1 MDYTGGN
8 DMQKGVRRMEYDY
21 SGHVGE
27 RWWRNGNETLDTLP
41 KEELLRLIAEELT
54 GAMVYLELSRQ
65 YTGREAAMLRR
76 LYEEK
81 HAHFTCLKGV
91 YTLIT
96 GEHPVVRAAPKET
109 GNLNNTLR
117 WCYGQEMRCLVSYET
132 HRENREYGPVFEKL
146 AAQEQEHCKMLLEI
160 IGSKKK

>member
-1 MDYTGGN
+1 
-8 DMQKGVRRMEYDY
+8 MENDY
-21 SGHVGE
+21 SGHMGE
-27 RWWRNGNETLDTLP
+27 RWLRRGNETTETLSR
-41 KEELLRLIAEELT
+41 EELLRLIAEELT

-65 YTGREAAMLRR
+65 HTGREAAMLRR

-81 HAHFTCLKGV
+81 HAHLTCLKGI

-96 GEHPVVRAAPKET
+96 GEHPVVRTATKEM

-117 WCYGQEMRCLVSYET
+117 WCYGQEMRCLASYET

-146 AAQEQEHCKMLLEI
+146 AAQEQEYCKILLEI
-160 IGSKKK
+160 IGSKRK